1 MLDFMERSAIKLL
14 KKRGNTDTEIAKV
27 LDRDRK
33 TVRRILTEPSDK
45 QLERQKRG
53 SLVGPYKDKI
63 LQWIQEGV
71 PVKVMLERVKKDSQM
86 PYQGGSSIF
95 YQRVR
100 SIRQENQM
108 TKQKAIWR
116 FEGLPGEYLQV
127 DWGEKR
133 NFSFTQ
139 IPRDTRYCFVGRL
152 KYSRWIH
159 AEFHT
164 DMRYETLIRCI
175 LRCFESLGGIPWVL
189 VFDNMTTVVERRDEN
204 RDPIWNPRF
213 RQFASELG
221 FYPEL
226 CDPGA
231 ANQKGTVENGVKF
244 VKQNFLADR
253 NFRNDEDLSIRR
265 RYFEQY
271 NAKYRTINRYCNYTC
286 LHTVFGSTKLYK
298 HIRGFC
304 QIP

>member
-1 MLDFMERSAIKLL
+1 M
-14 KKRGNTDTEIAKV
+14 KKRGNSDTEIAKV

-33 TVRRILTEPSDK
+33 TVRRALAEPADK
-45 QLERQKRG
+45 QLERPKRG
-53 SLVGPYKDKI
+53 SLVDPYKDKI

-95 YQRVR
+95 YQLRF
-100 SIRQENQM
+100 IRQDNQM

-139 IPRDTRYCFVGRL
+139 IPRNTRYCFVGRL

-159 AEFHT
+159 TEFHT

-175 LRCFESLGGIPWVL
+175 LRCFESLGGVPWVL
-189 VFDNMTTVVERRDEN
+189 VFDNMTTVAERKKQKSRMESKV
-204 RDPIWNPRF
+204 PTVRF
-213 RQFASELG
+213 RDGIPSGIVRQ
-221 FYPEL
+221 
-226 CDPGA
+226 A
-231 ANQKGTVENGVKF
+231 ANQKRTVESGVKF
-244 VKQNFLADR
+244 VKFFAQFITVC
-253 NFRNDEDLSIRR
+253 SI
-265 RYFEQY
+265 
-271 NAKYRTINRYCNYTC
+271 I
-286 LHTVFGSTKLYK
+286 
-298 HIRGFC
+298 
-304 QIP
+304 